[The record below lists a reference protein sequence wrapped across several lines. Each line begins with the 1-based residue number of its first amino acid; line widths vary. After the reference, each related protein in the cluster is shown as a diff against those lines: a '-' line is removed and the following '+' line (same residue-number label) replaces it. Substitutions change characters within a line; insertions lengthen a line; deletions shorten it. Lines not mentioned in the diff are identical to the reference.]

1 MESLKKLWARHG
13 VTLSEPGTWRG
24 FVAILSAVGIGL
36 NPDQMNA
43 IVVAGLAITGLLNVF
58 FKDDSNPASVLQDNK
73 DKVLNNATDLSDV
86 VNSSRKEVDS
96 DADNNAGF

>member
-1 MESLKKLWARHG
+1 MDSLKKLWARFG

-43 IVVAGLAITGLLNVF
+43 IVVAGLALTGLLNVF
-58 FKDDSNPASVLQDNK
+58 FKDESNPAPVLK
-73 DKVLNNATDLSDV
+73 DARDEELDKATSLDEV
-86 VNSSRKEVDS
+86 VKRTRK
-96 DADNNAGF
+96 